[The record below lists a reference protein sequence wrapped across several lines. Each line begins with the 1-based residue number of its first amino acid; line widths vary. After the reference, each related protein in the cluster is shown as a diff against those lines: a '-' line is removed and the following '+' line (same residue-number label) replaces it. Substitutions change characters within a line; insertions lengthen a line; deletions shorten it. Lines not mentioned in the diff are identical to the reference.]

1 MNDNIDDWINSLS
14 CSNEEEE
21 QSPSEAGIIPQESLQ
36 PEPEQPQA
44 QGLSEEDFDNI
55 LEDYGFTP
63 PEDVEAE
70 EITEEESE
78 EEEEVV
84 NTDSSEEYHEN
95 MGEGR
100 DLDAEED
107 ANWQGAISPVVESS
121 VMVDSDGREYV
132 IDAWNGQRIYL
143 HSEVVDAI
151 NSTSDSVASNILAAN
166 RELIASEEQATQVQ
180 QPETTPAPQDESMLP
195 LNSPTILLDE
205 STTRFSGAEWYNEI
219 QRKSIIVAGCGGIG
233 SNVSFQLARMHPAS
247 IVLYDDDVVE
257 TVNMAGQLFSRND
270 VGKAKVDAMLDMIS
284 LYTNMQNIYALRQ
297 RFEPNTEAGDI
308 MICGFDNMSARKT
321 FFEAWKNHV
330 YRKPEE
336 YRKNCL
342 YLDGRLSMEVLQV
355 LCITGDDFTN
365 IARYENEYLF
375 SDEDADA
382 TVCSMKQTTYLACMI
397 GSVMVNLFI
406 NWAAGLL
413 DPIMPYDLPFFTE
426 YDAQN
431 MIFKTVK

>member
-21 QSPSEAGIIPQESLQ
+21 QSPFEAGVIPQESLQ
-36 PEPEQPQA
+36 PEPEQLQEQPQA

-78 EEEEVV
+78 EEEE
-84 NTDSSEEYHEN
+84 DIEEAGREAYRESN
-95 MGEGR
+95 EGTGTISR
-100 DLDAEED
+100 GFIDLDAEED
-107 ANWQGAISPVVESS
+107 ADWQEAIDSRAISLV
-121 VMVDSDGREYV
+121 VDSG
-132 IDAWNGQRIYL
+132 
-143 HSEVVDAI
+143 VVNA
-151 NSTSDSVASNILAAN
+151 DSPTADSIASNILAAN
-166 RELIASEEQATQVQ
+166 RELIASEEQATQAQ
-180 QPETTPAPQDESMLP
+180 QPEATPAPQDESMLP

-219 QRKSIIVAGCGGIG
+219 QKKSIIVAGCGGIG

-342 YLDGRLSMEVLQV
+342 YLDGRLSIDTLQV

-365 IARYENEYLF
+365 MARYENEYLF

-397 GSVMVNLFI
+397 GSVMVNLFT

>member
-1 MNDNIDDWINSLS
+1 MAKALPSAPEAEAALLGTMMVYPGAARTAF
-14 CSNEEEE
+14 EE
-21 QSPSEAGIIPQESLQ
+21 
-36 PEPEQPQA
+36 
-44 QGLSEEDFDNI
+44 GLSEEDFDNI

-63 PEDVEAE
+63 PEDAEAE
-70 EITEEESE
+70 EITEEESK

-84 NTDSSEEYHEN
+84 NTDSF
-95 MGEGR
+95 EGFHGNTEAR

-107 ANWQGAISPVVESS
+107 ADWQEAIDSGGISPVAESPGI
-121 VMVDSDGREYV
+121 MVDSDGREYT
-132 IDAWNGQRIYL
+132 IASNGQRVYL

-151 NSTSDSVASNILAAN
+151 NSRYDSVASNILAAN
-166 RELIASEEQATQVQ
+166 RELIASEEQATQAQ
-180 QPETTPAPQDESMLP
+180 QPETTPAPQDESILP

-219 QRKSIIVAGCGGIG
+219 QKKSIIVAGCGGIG
-233 SNVSFQLARMHPAS
+233 SNCAFQLARMRPAS
-247 IVLYDDDVVE
+247 IVLYDDDIVE

-308 MICGFDNMSARKT
+308 MICGFDNMSARKI

-342 YLDGRLSMEVLQV
+342 YLDGRLSIDVLQV

-365 IARYENEYLF
+365 MARYENEYLF

-397 GSVMVNLFI
+397 GSVMVNLFT

>member
-1 MNDNIDDWINSLS
+1 MNENIDDWINSLS

-21 QSPSEAGIIPQESLQ
+21 QSPFEAGIIPQEVPQ

-95 MGEGR
+95 IGEGR
-100 DLDAEED
+100 DPDAEED
-107 ANWQGAISPVVESS
+107 ADWEEAIDSGAISPVLHQTFEEGLINGETAVR
-121 VMVDSDGREYV
+121 VDSDGSIHNSSMAEVGEVISNPHNSIHDILEMAREF
-132 IDAWNGQRIYL
+132 I
-143 HSEVVDAI
+143 EP
-151 NSTSDSVASNILAAN
+151 AA
-166 RELIASEEQATQVQ
+166 
-180 QPETTPAPQDESMLP
+180 PAPQDESMLP

-219 QRKSIIVAGCGGIG
+219 QKKSIIIAGCGGIG
-233 SNVSFQLARMHPAS
+233 SNAAFQLARMHPAS
-247 IVLYDDDVVE
+247 IVLYDDDIVE

-342 YLDGRLSMEVLQV
+342 YLDGRLSMTDLQV
-355 LCITGDDFTN
+355 FCITGEDDNYMEQYRTK
-365 IARYENEYLF
+365 YLF

-397 GSVMVNLFI
+397 GSVMVNLFT

>member
-1 MNDNIDDWINSLS
+1 MNENIDDWINSLS

-21 QSPSEAGIIPQESLQ
+21 SPSNSEVIPQEALQ

-95 MGEGR
+95 IGEGR
-100 DLDAEED
+100 DPDAEEYAD
-107 ANWQGAISPVVESS
+107 WQEAIDSGGISLV
-121 VMVDSDGREYV
+121 VDSG
-132 IDAWNGQRIYL
+132 
-143 HSEVVDAI
+143 VVDA
-151 NSTSDSVASNILAAN
+151 DSPIADSIASNILAAN
-166 RELIASEEQATQVQ
+166 RELIASEEQATQAQ
-180 QPETTPAPQDESMLP
+180 QPETTPSPQDESMLP

-219 QRKSIIVAGCGGIG
+219 QRKSIIIAGCGGIG
-233 SNVSFQLARMHPAS
+233 SNAAFQLARMHPAS

-342 YLDGRLSMEVLQV
+342 YLDGRLSIDTLQV

-365 IARYENEYLF
+365 MARYENEYLF

-397 GSVMVNLFI
+397 GSVMVNLFT